1 MVANREAMF
10 VDVPKISWNA
20 SGVTAA
26 NTAKDGTG
34 TVITCFTADPAGDG
48 AFIDRLRIKPMG
60 TNIQTVLRV
69 WINNGADNNVAS
81 NNTLWDDLLVP
92 AFTNTETSSSPTI
105 EVPMGF
111 ILPPGYKI
119 NVTLGTAIA
128 AGLDVTTIAGEY

>member
-1 MVANREAMF
+1 
-10 VDVPKISWNA
+10 
-20 SGVTAA
+20 
-26 NTAKDGTG
+26 
-34 TVITCFTADPAGDG
+34 
-48 AFIDRLRIKPMG
+48 MG